1 MNTHQFRA
9 LNAIYT
15 NNPHY
20 VEDLADE
27 KGIDKQIAMGI
38 LSFVATEL
46 NNYLDLSPKQQFYFK
61 EIILPLVEN
70 VECQGMIEGVCQGN
84 GYISDEDLENAYN
97 HEDFECSICSGTRE
111 NWFSN
116 NP

>member
-1 MNTHQFRA
+1 
-9 LNAIYT
+9 
-15 NNPHY
+15 
-20 VEDLADE
+20 
-27 KGIDKQIAMGI
+27 
-38 LSFVATEL
+38 
-46 NNYLDLSPKQQFYFK
+46 
-61 EIILPLVEN
+61 
-70 VECQGMIEGVCQGN
+70 MIEGVCQGN